1 MVNKKGYIQTLEAI
15 VAILIIYITVLS
27 LMSQYRSKTQAG
39 VPLDIKLTQD
49 ALLKEIESSNIYR
62 NCALSNNTLCIDDLI
77 NKSIGNKYMYK
88 VALCTVSSCAVP
100 ITPNREVYVRSIIVS
115 SNITNYTT
123 TSVNIYLWKKIS

>member
-15 VAILIIYITVLS
+15 VAILIIYITVIS
-27 LMSQYRSKTQAG
+27 LMSQYRPKTQAG

-49 ALLKEIESSNIYR
+49 ALLKEIESSNFYR
-62 NCALSNNTLCIDDLI
+62 NCALSNNTICIDDLI

-100 ITPNREVYVRSIIVS
+100 ITPNREVYARSIIIS

-123 TSVNIYLWKKIS
+123 TSVNIYLWRKIS

>member
-27 LMSQYRSKTQAG
+27 LMSQYRPKTQAS

-62 NCALSNNTLCIDDLI
+62 NCALNNDELCINDMI
-77 NKSIGNKYMYK
+77 NKTIGSKYMYK
-88 VALCTVSSCAVP
+88 LALCTVSSCSVP
-100 ITPNREVYVRSIIVS
+100 NTPNREVYVRSIIVS